1 MPSDTPEIPRFI
13 VWSKGNPY
21 WRPSKR
27 YAKAQ
32 HGMTPQRLTGQQ
44 GDGLDHVRDAEALAL
59 TKELRKRCGE
69 TSNVTLGSW
78 GWLIHNYRND
88 RFSTFNSVKQNTRD
102 SYAWQI
108 DRWDNAIGHL
118 HISAMNFRE
127 IKGIQAVMIEKG
139 RSPDYIHRMFTM
151 LRGLASYGTVALE
164 NPDAAK
170 VKGILSEMT
179 FPKAPQRTTYV
190 TREQI
195 TAMIAEA
202 DARGMED
209 FALGLTL
216 QWVFALRAVDVRGQW
231 LDVAPGTEGGI
242 IRTTTVLRRKK
253 KLIVSTKRW
262 QDGLTWDHISP
273 DFSRLSK
280 VISKT
285 AKSMPEPMVLDLT
298 ATPGV
303 QERLQRLAQ
312 RGRVGPVIL
321 AGRYPYTINGWNHA
335 WRRLADHL
343 KLPKEITARDI
354 RAGAVTEMKAMGIEA
369 TAIRDA
375 AGHSSVTMTNRYMR
389 AQSEGANKVV
399 QLRGGK

>member
-1 MPSDTPEIPRFI
+1 MPSETPEIPRFI
-13 VWSKGNPY
+13 VWSKGHPY

-32 HGMTPQRLTGQQ
+32 HGMKPTRLTGQQ

-69 TSNVTLGSW
+69 DAGFVMGTW
-78 GWLIHNYRND
+78 GWLIHHYRTD
-88 RFSTFNSVKQNTRD
+88 PFSRFAKVKGNTRA
-102 SYAWQI
+102 SYEWQI
-108 DRWDNAIGHL
+108 ERWDKAIGHL
-118 HISAMNFRE
+118 PISALTFKE
-127 IKGIQAVMIEKG
+127 INRIEQAMLEKD
-139 RSPDYIHRMFTM
+139 RSLSYVHRMMTM
-151 LRGLASYGTVALE
+151 LRALASYGRQALDSE
-164 NPDAAK
+164 DAAK

-179 FPKAPQRTTYV
+179 FSKGPQRTTYV
-190 TREQI
+190 TRDQI

-231 LDVAPGTEGGI
+231 FDVTPGSEGGI
-242 IRTTTVLRRKK
+242 VRTTTTRRGGKVL
-253 KLIVSTKRW
+253 TTTTRW

-273 DFSRLSK
+273 DFSRMSK

-285 AKSMPEPMVLDLT
+285 AKTMQEPMVFDLA

-303 QERLQRLAQ
+303 QERLMKLAR

-321 AGRYPYTINGWNHA
+321 ADGYPYTMSGWNNA
-335 WRRLADHL
+335 WTRLRDHL